1 MRARPGTAADPDAT
15 GGQLIGGTDHRR
27 PVPGVHPQIP
37 ARTCHQQA
45 RFGGFLAA
53 NHRHR
58 RQVAVDLAQRR
69 PVRCLGAGDDELDS
83 GRLQQVR
90 GVRQACLDDRGR
102 RKVGDVEDGA
112 RPVVRGHRPAQHVI
126 GQPRDHPHARIG
138 FPCQQGDFEID
149 RVVVADTD
157 DGKRAVDLGVGEL
170 GGGRDLDDAR
180 AGVVKLR
187 DDRRC
192 QRVVTAD
199 DDVLVHVLERIA
211 AEVICHGAARA
222 IP

>member
-1 MRARPGTAADPDAT
+1 MPRAANSSAVPIIAVQSPGYTRRSRPGQAIT
-15 GGQLIGGTDHRR
+15 R
-27 PVPGVHPQIP
+27 P
-37 ARTCHQQA
+37 
-45 RFGGFLAA
+45 RFGGVLAA

-58 RQVAVDLAQRR
+58 RQISVDLAQRR
-69 PVRCLGAGDDELDS
+69 RVRGLGAGDDELDA
-83 GRLQQVR
+83 GRLKRVR
-90 GVRQACLDDRGR
+90 GVRQTRLDDRGR
-102 RKVGDVEDGA
+102 REVGDVEDGA
-112 RPVVRGHRPAQHVI
+112 RSVVGGHRPAQHVI
-126 GQPRDHPHARIG
+126 GQPRNHPHARIG

-157 DGKRAVDLGVGEL
+157 DCQRAVDLGVGEL

-180 AGVVKLR
+180 AGVVELR

-211 AEVICHGAARA
+211 AKVICLAAAWA